1 MTGEGASASRTL
13 QALQLLGSYE
23 LVRPLAQGGMA
34 DIYLG
39 RCADDRHVAVK
50 VLNRE
55 RSKEP
60 EACTM
65 FLQEARVV
73 ALLDHPNIARIY
85 DVEVTPDGHHYLAM
99 EYVHG
104 SDLRELLSAAS
115 QHSRALPYDTAIA
128 IVIGAAAG
136 LDHAH
141 RRCTADGKPLRLVHR
156 DVSLSNI
163 MVSHAGEV
171 KVVDFGI
178 ASTAIQTVHT
188 SPGIVRGKASYMSP
202 EQCMGDRVDHRTDVF
217 ALGVVLYE
225 LTTGARC
232 FAGKSDFERMLAVV
246 RGEYHAPHDIIRD
259 FPPELE
265 QVIACALSIDAGL
278 RYPSAAALIEALER
292 VAGGRGWATDA
303 QPIVREMKLLFGDV
317 PAPLA
322 MTAADPMRTEQHLAV
337 MPIIPPMPA
346 PKSRLARG
354 TESDPVAHTSLA
366 HQLAPLDNG
375 VRGSTP
381 SIEPAKLQA
390 QAIRTFTGWAPAPRV
405 IDDDQPTRGRY
416 VMRRPPTAPGDRT

>member
-1 MTGEGASASRTL
+1 MTGEGDSAARTL
-13 QALQLLGSYE
+13 QALRVLGSYE

-39 RCADDRHVAVK
+39 RTAEDRHVAIK
-50 VLNRE
+50 VLNKE
-55 RSKEP
+55 RSREP

-73 ALLDHPNIARIY
+73 ALLDHPNIARVL
-85 DVEVTPDGHHYLAM
+85 DVDVTAEGHHYLAM
-99 EYVHG
+99 DYVHG
-104 SDLRELLSAAS
+104 ADLRELLSAAS
-115 QHSRALPYDTAIA
+115 QFSRALPYDTAIA
-128 IVIGAAAG
+128 VVMGAAAG

-163 MVSHAGEV
+163 MVGHDGTV

-246 RGEYHAPHDIIRD
+246 RGEYHQPADIIPD
-259 FPPELE
+259 FPIELT
-265 QVIACALSIDAGL
+265 QVIQTALSIDAAK
-278 RYPSAAALIEALER
+278 RYPSAAALIEALAR
-292 VAGGRGWATDA
+292 VAKAHHWQTGAA
-303 QPIVREMKLLFGDV
+303 PIIREMQLLFGQV
-317 PAPLA
+317 PALESLA
-322 MTAADPMRTEQHLAV
+322 GVDVATVHDLPALP
-337 MPIIPPMPA
+337 PIPPPVARA
-346 PKSRLARG
+346 PRLARG
-354 TESDPVAHTSLA
+354 TEGAPLA
-366 HQLAPLDNG
+366 RGSSPSINPNPGLVPALAP
-375 VRGSTP
+375 R
-381 SIEPAKLQA
+381 
-390 QAIRTFTGWAPAPRV
+390 AIRTLTGWAPAPTM
-405 IDDDQPTRGRY
+405 IDDDQPTRGRLA
-416 VMRRPPTAPGDRT
+416 MRRPPTAPGID

>member
-1 MTGEGASASRTL
+1 MTEGDSASRTL
-13 QALQLLGSYE
+13 QALRVLGSYE

-39 RCADDRHVAVK
+39 RTADDRHVAIK
-50 VLNRE
+50 VLNKE

-65 FLQEARVV
+65 FIQEARLV
-73 ALLDHPNIARIY
+73 ALLDHENIAR
-85 DVEVTPDGHHYLAM
+85 VHHAEVTEDGHHYLAM
-99 EYVHG
+99 DYVHG
-104 SDLRELLSAAS
+104 ADLRELLSAAS
-115 QHSRALPYDTAIA
+115 QHSRALPYDTAMA
-128 IVIGAAAG
+128 IVCGAAAG

-163 MVSHAGEV
+163 MVGHDGTV

-246 RGEYHAPHDIIRD
+246 RGEYHQPADIIPD
-259 FPPELE
+259 FPVELT
-265 QVIACALSIDAGL
+265 QIIQTALSIDASK
-278 RYPSAAALIEALER
+278 RYASAAALIDALQR
-292 VAGGRGWATDA
+292 VAFARGWDIGARS
-303 QPIVREMKLLFGDV
+303 IKREMQLLFGSV
-317 PAPLA
+317 PSPVAMIEVEPMATERTPALRITARVTAP
-322 MTAADPMRTEQHLAV
+322 RR
-337 MPIIPPMPA
+337 I
-346 PKSRLARG
+346 ARG
-354 TESDPVAHTSLA
+354 TEAEPP
-366 HQLAPLDNG
+366 HQLA
-375 VRGSTP
+375 RGSSPAISPNP
-381 SIEPAKLQA
+381 SLVVPGEAR
-390 QAIRTFTGWAPAPRV
+390 AIRTVTGWASGPSV
-405 IDDDQPTRGRY
+405 VDDDQPTRGRY
-416 VMRRPPTAPGDRT
+416 VMRRPPTAPGV